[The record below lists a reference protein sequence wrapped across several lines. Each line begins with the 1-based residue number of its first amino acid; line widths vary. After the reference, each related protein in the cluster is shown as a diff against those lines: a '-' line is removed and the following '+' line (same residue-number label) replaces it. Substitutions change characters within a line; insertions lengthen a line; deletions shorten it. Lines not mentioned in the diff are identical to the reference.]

1 NMKTLLNLLF
11 WFPLA
16 IIGVAFLTANRALMS
31 VSLNPFADGSDFLT
45 SPPLPMWVWLIMML
59 FIGLALGSMGM
70 YSSNAPNRQ
79 KARALKAELRSVRAE
94 LASIREAEPSGDN
107 LPVLQSAD

>member
-1 NMKTLLNLLF
+1 MKMLLNVLV

-16 IIGVAFLTANRALMS
+16 IIGVAFLTANRALVS
-31 VSLNPFADGSDFLT
+31 VSLNPFADGSEFLT
-45 SPPLPMWVWLIMML
+45 SPALPMWVWLMMML
-59 FIGLALGSMGM
+59 FIGVGLGSLGM
-70 YSSNAPNRQ
+70 YSSNAPKRQ

-94 LASIREAEPSGDN
+94 LANLREAEPSGEN